1 MNKSRIVKT
10 PFFSKIA
17 EEIISSVFGQ
27 LSDGWGEN
35 NSRNDR
41 WWRFAKVCREPNG
54 QVAISVSEESAAP
67 GYGRP
72 VQNGFY
78 GMTDAEILKKIASWI
93 KKTARM
99 ELDDNGVDDG
109 WKRSNEDFETVYLNC
124 YEDISIA
131 HAYLVYDVLN
141 GRDPA
146 GKFTVR
152 IYDSVFGKPKTEEE
166 TQAEQSRRD
175 NLATLLQTYQSE
187 NKAIYDWEKN
197 EVERLEQQIREI
209 KKDASGSRDALYRK
223 YVEDK
228 AKLVA

>member
-1 MNKSRIVKT
+1 MSRIVKT

-17 EEIISSVFGQ
+17 EEIISAVFGQ

-35 NSRNDR
+35 NPRNDR
-41 WWRFAKVCREPNG
+41 WWLFANVRREPNG
-54 QVAISVSEESAAP
+54 QVAISVSEESAMAM
-67 GYGRP
+67 YGQW
-72 VQNGFY
+72 VQNGFC

-93 KKTARM
+93 KKTAKM
-99 ELDDNGVDDG
+99 ELDYNGVNDG
-109 WKRSNEDFETVYLNC
+109 WRRSNEDFKTAYLN
-124 YEDISIA
+124 YHEDISIA
-131 HAYLVYDVLN
+131 HAYLVYDVLS

-152 IYDSVFGKPKTEEE
+152 VYDSVFGKPKTEEE
-166 TQAEQSRRD
+166 TRAEQSRRD
-175 NLATLLQTYQSE
+175 DIAALFQTYQSE
-187 NKAIYDWEKN
+187 NKAICDWEKN

-209 KKDASGSRDALYRK
+209 KKDASCRRDALHRK